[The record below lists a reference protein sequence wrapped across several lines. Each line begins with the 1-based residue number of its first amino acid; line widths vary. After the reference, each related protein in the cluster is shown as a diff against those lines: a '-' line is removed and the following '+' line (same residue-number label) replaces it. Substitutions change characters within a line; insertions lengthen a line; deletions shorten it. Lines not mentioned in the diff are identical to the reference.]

1 MNLRALLPSAFT
13 VGNIV
18 CGLMAITSA
27 LNGRLVESAW
37 LILLGSVLDGL
48 DGTIARAVGAHTH
61 FGREFDSFAD
71 FVTFGVAPVVM
82 LFGALAEA
90 FDFWAWLI
98 GGVYLI
104 AGAFRLTRHNL
115 TYDPDRIGRYLGLPI
130 TSSGMTLAAYML
142 FCGSFGSALPSAWP
156 ALTIIVVLSL
166 LMVSSLEYQRF
177 PLISRIRSNA
187 LKFLLFILLSIPI
200 IIYPSVAIF
209 ALMGAYIFYGLSAN
223 LAGRAKRG
231 EAPHE

>member
-18 CGLMAITSA
+18 CGLMAITMA

-48 DGTIARAVGAHTH
+48 DGTVARAVGAHTH

-82 LFGALAEA
+82 LFGSLAEA

-98 GGVYLI
+98 GGVYLV

-115 TYDPDRIGRYLGLPI
+115 MFDPVRISRYTGLPI
-130 TSSGMTLAAYML
+130 TSAGMTLAAYML
-142 FCGSFGSALPSAWP
+142 FCGRFNSGLPLAWP
-156 ALTIIVVLSL
+156 ALTVFVALSI
-166 LMVSSLEYQRF
+166 LMVSSLEYERF
-177 PLISRIRSNA
+177 PLIGRIRPRA

-200 IIYPSVAIF
+200 IIYPSVAIL
-209 ALMGAYIFYGLSAN
+209 ALMGAYIIYGLGVN
-223 LAGRAKRG
+223 LVGRTERG
-231 EAPHE
+231 KAPLE